1 MGKPRVLLADDH
13 ALVAEGIEK
22 LLEPEVELVGTVTD
36 GRALM
41 RVAEQLVPDVAVV
54 DISLPLLNGLD
65 AARQI
70 KKHHPEI
77 KLIILTMH
85 ADQNFVTEA
94 FRVGVSAYVLKQ
106 SAASELIFAIQEV
119 TKGRS
124 FVSPIVT
131 EALVERATRSP
142 DQEVPA
148 AEGFSDTLSL
158 RQREVLQLVAEGR
171 TTKEIAS
178 TLNVSI
184 KTVEFHKTRI
194 MKELGLRTTA
204 ELTKY
209 AISKGLVTL

>member
-1 MGKPRVLLADDH
+1 MIKPRVLLADDH
-13 ALVAEGIEK
+13 ALVAEGIQK
-22 LLEPEVELVGTVTD
+22 LLEPDVELVGTVTD

-41 RVAEQLVPDVAVV
+41 RAAEELTPDVAVV

-85 ADQNFVTEA
+85 SDQNFVTEA
-94 FRVGVSAYVLKQ
+94 FRVGVSGYVLKQ

-119 TKGRS
+119 VKGRS
-124 FVSPIVT
+124 FVSPVVT
-131 EALVERATRSP
+131 EALVERATRP
-142 DQEVPA
+142 PEQEAPA
-148 AEGFSDTLSL
+148 AEGFSGTLSL

-178 TLNVSI
+178 TLNVSV

>member
-1 MGKPRVLLADDH
+1 MRKPRVLLADDH
-13 ALVAEGIEK
+13 ALVAEGIQK
-22 LLEPEVELVGTVTD
+22 LLEPDVELVGTVPD

-41 RVAEQLVPDVAVV
+41 KAAEELAPDVAVV
-54 DISLPLLNGLD
+54 DISLPLLNGVD

-85 ADQNFVTEA
+85 SDQNFVTEA
-94 FRVGVSAYVLKQ
+94 FKVGVSGYVLKQ
-106 SAASELIFAIQEV
+106 SAASELLFAIQEV
-119 TKGRS
+119 LKDRTY
-124 FVSPIVT
+124 VSPIVT
-131 EALVERATRSP
+131 QALVERATHP
-142 DQEVPA
+142 PEQEPA
-148 AEGFSDTLSL
+148 SEGFSDTLSL

-194 MKELGLRTTA
+194 MRELGLRTTA

-209 AISKGLVTL
+209 AIAKGLVTL